1 MTKTTGEHAVT
12 LREITADTLRPIL
25 QLRVAPE
32 QRHFVADN
40 AVSIAQAHFSPI
52 AWFRAIYAGETP
64 VGFLMLADEPEKP
77 CYYLWRLM
85 IGAEQQG
92 KGYGRQ
98 AVLRLIDHVRTR
110 PGATELLLSYVPGEG
125 CPRDF
130 YRKLGF
136 VETGELDEGEVVM
149 RLTL

>member
-1 MTKTTGEHAVT
+1 M
-12 LREITADTLRPIL
+12 
-25 QLRVAPE
+25 
-32 QRHFVADN
+32 ADN